1 MSPRFWGVVGLLIIV
16 GIVLARLRD
25 MGVLQQSTV
34 VALGLA
40 AGTAIVVLGA
50 VVGSRRS

>member
-1 MSPRFWGVVGLLIIV
+1 L
-16 GIVLARLRD
+16 IVLARLRD

-34 VALGLA
+34 FVLGIA
-40 AGTAIVVLGA
+40 AGMAIVVLTA